1 MTSNIGSHL
10 YQDLLDKDR
19 EEVQDMVL
27 ETLKAHFRPE
37 FLNRLDEII
46 VFNALGM
53 EEIKQIVDIQIQ
65 YLRGRLA
72 QRKLDIRLTDRAK
85 EVLAS
90 EGFDPNYGAR
100 PLKRV
105 IQREIQDNLARRML
119 EGEFS
124 EGDLIEV
131 DVDPDGNF
139 TFTRVGSS
147 AYAEI

>member
-10 YQDLLDKDR
+10 YQDMADKDK
-19 EEVQDMVL
+19 EEVREKVL

-37 FLNRLDEII
+37 FLNRLDEVI
-46 VFNALGM
+46 VFNSLGM
-53 EEIKQIVDIQIQ
+53 EDIKQIVDIQID
-65 YLRGRLA
+65 YLRRRLA
-72 QRKLDIRLTDRAK
+72 ERKLDIKLTDRAK

-105 IQREIQDNLARRML
+105 IQREIQDKLARELL

-131 DVDPDGNF
+131 DVDPDGEF
-139 TFTRVGSS
+139 TFTRVGESV
-147 AYAEI
+147 YAES